1 MYHTPVARASIA
13 RTRRGGHRA
22 GRRLAHLAPDVRPLG
37 AQPARPDQHDQR
49 RRPAAVVG
57 LDDAGGPSGDD
68 AARARWDDVP
78 RRAMRPCRGARRPR
92 RLSYPGVSAGP
103 GRASRQPRLRQPR
116 RADGRGSA
124 VPRSFPRRRWS
135 QPRHE
140 RAAHRSRRGRCEPAG
155 LWTPA
160 ARCVE
165 SEGRRSG
172 RPQPLEISRTIAAAG
187 ACGSGCEIPTAPQRI
202 VVMGIDHRKRSL
214 HDQEILRWRART

>member
-124 VPRSFPRRRWS
+124 VPR
-135 QPRHE
+135 
-140 RAAHRSRRGRCEPAG
+140 
-155 LWTPA
+155 
-160 ARCVE
+160 
-165 SEGRRSG
+165 GRRSG
-172 RPQPLEISRTIAAAG
+172 RPQPLESRG
-187 ACGSGCEIPTAPQRI
+187 
-202 VVMGIDHRKRSL
+202 RSL
-214 HDQEILRWRART
+214 PLVPAVPAARFPQPHSASSSWASIIETIPARPGNLALASAHLTTTRA